1 LAVIVAVRFAR
12 LAVPDLKVNDAVP
25 SVPVVTVWLLKIP
38 VSAPNVTVTPGTA
51 ALLALS
57 AVTVMVVVPELSEG
71 TDVELAESESDA
83 TLGPV
88 TVPVVPVVA
97 TPLPPQL
104 ASRAVIAASIK
115 AIQLLV

>member
-1 LAVIVAVRFAR
+1 MRLAR
-12 LAVPDLKVNDAVP
+12 LVVPDLKVKDAVP
-25 SVPVVTVWLLKIP
+25 SAPVVTVWALMMP

-51 ALLALS
+51 ALVALS

-71 TDVELAESESDA
+71 IDVAVAESESDA
-83 TLGPV
+83 TVGPV
-88 TVPVVPVVA
+88 TVPVVVAA

-115 AIQLLV
+115 AIQVLV